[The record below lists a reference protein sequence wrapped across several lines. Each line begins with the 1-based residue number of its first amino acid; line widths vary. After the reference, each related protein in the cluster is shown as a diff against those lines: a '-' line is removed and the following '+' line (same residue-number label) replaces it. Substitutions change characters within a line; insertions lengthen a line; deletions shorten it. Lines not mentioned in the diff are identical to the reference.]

1 MHVTINPILYIT
13 VFASA
18 IVCVCRGVHV
28 YMHLHMF
35 VCAFA
40 YVWVHVYV
48 HVCVYVCVCML
59 GQMRLTL
66 RIVLNDSS
74 LYSLSQGLSVQ
85 LRAS

>member
-1 MHVTINPILYIT
+1 MHITINPILYIT

-18 IVCVCRGVHV
+18 IVCVCGVHV

-48 HVCVYVCVCML
+48 HVCVRVCVHA
-59 GQMRLTL
+59 RTNETD
-66 RIVLNDSS
+66 VKDSP
-74 LYSLSQGLSVQ
+74 Q
-85 LRAS
+85 